1 MNLNSKPF
9 RVVAALVVGWLLSQV
24 LGVVAFHL
32 GLWFMARHYTLVWVA
47 LSALFYFKAP
57 WHKFAVADDARS
69 VSSDQVRTKG
79 PLSIHEASDGWTV
92 IHAQPTRAGSRFMAF
107 FAWLFAAMFAV
118 PIYFIYNIFY
128 AGGTFDSHD
137 PMPGIVAFVV
147 FGFLFSTGF
156 GSKLKKG
163 KGVQLGSFAV
173 SAQKGIRLPSG
184 QTIALA
190 QVYAIN
196 VRNTSKHR
204 VVPVNVLS
212 PIGVAGNI
220 FGQGIS
226 EKIREQSYAVEV
238 EHSGVATIVAGGLTE
253 ALAHA
258 VQTEIT
264 RRLPGFKR

>member
-1 MNLNSKPF
+1 
-9 RVVAALVVGWLLSQV
+9 VI
-24 LGVVAFHL
+24 GVVAVHL
-32 GLWFMARHYTLVWVA
+32 GLWFMARHYTLVWLA
-47 LSALFYFKAP
+47 LSALLYFKAP

-69 VSSDQVRTKG
+69 ASSDQVRAKG
-79 PLSIHEASDGWTV
+79 PLSIHEADGWTV
-92 IHAQPTRAGSRFMAF
+92 IHAQSTRAGSRFMTF

-137 PMPGIVAFVV
+137 PMPGIVAFVA

-156 GSKLKKG
+156 GDKLKKG
-163 KGVQLGSFAV
+163 KGIQAGSFAV

-184 QTIALA
+184 QTIPLA

-204 VVPVNVLS
+204 IVPVNVLS
-212 PIGVAGNI
+212 STAVAGNI
-220 FGQGIS
+220 IGYGIS
-226 EKIREQSYAVEV
+226 SKIKDHSYAVEV

-253 ALAHA
+253 SLAHA